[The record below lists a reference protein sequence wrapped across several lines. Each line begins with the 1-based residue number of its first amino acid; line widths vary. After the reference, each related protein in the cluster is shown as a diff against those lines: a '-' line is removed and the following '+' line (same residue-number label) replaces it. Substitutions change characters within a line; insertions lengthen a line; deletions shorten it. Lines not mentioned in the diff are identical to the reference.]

1 MGMKTTHLRK
11 LMLILLLFSAN
22 YIFSQTTVS
31 MQSPC
36 SLSGCG
42 AQDVEIGSVY
52 IGDINGNPI
61 STCTVGQQ
69 LSNVYLYVDIS
80 KAASKIDLYM
90 QFYLMNGTDKID
102 KDGNVYVGTDKISI
116 GISGS
121 ISPGTYQMFELI
133 NYTCGEELTLTD
145 VYLSWQTPGSVVGPG
160 CATQTSKCSG
170 ENLPPIDV
178 QTPIAPDFTFEYDC
192 GVNGFQ
198 RTTFTNTSTGGDGIL
213 TYEWS
218 FGTDSSP
225 SIATTEGP
233 HLVSYTSTGT
243 KTVTLIVTD
252 EDGDTNSIMKNVT
265 IDSTPSAGIVGT
277 NVLCNGG
284 SDGEADLT
292 VTGGKAP
299 YTYLWNTGATTEDI
313 SGLTQGTYNVTV
325 TDANGCIA
333 LADVTITEPPILSL
347 SLLGSDLSCGGSD
360 GAIDLTVSGGT
371 ADYTYLWNTGAT
383 TEDLSGLTEG
393 TYTVTVTD
401 ANGCQEVDSITLV
414 SNDDEDPV
422 ISVPE
427 TLDLEGCDENDIT
440 NTNARYSFSL
450 VESSDIKDSFFTT
463 GYTASDDGTIAN
475 ITYIDAISSD
485 DGCITTVT
493 RTFTVTDTCGKTGT
507 DSIIITIQDTENPV
521 LSSEPA
527 DVSVDCEAIP
537 VVPTITA
544 TDNCNNAIVVFTEV
558 SNTVVDGCGEIV
570 RKWDATDQCGNTVSH
585 TQTIT
590 VTDTTAPVLSEEPA
604 DVSVDCEAIPAVPTI
619 TATDNCDTVVDVVF
633 TEVSNTV
640 VDGCGEIVRQW
651 ESTDNCGNTV
661 SHTQTITVTD
671 TTAPVLSEEPADV
684 SVDCE
689 AIPAVP
695 TITATDNCDTVVD
708 VVFTEVSNTVVD
720 GCGEIVRQWES
731 TDNCGNTVS
740 HTQTITVTD
749 TTAPVLSGEPADV
762 SVDCEAIPAVPTITA
777 TDNCDTVVDVVFT
790 EVSNTVVDGCGEIVR
805 KWESTDNCGNTVS
818 HTQTITVTDTTAPV
832 LSEEPADVSVDCEA
846 IPAVPT
852 ITATDNCDTVVDVI
866 FTEVSNTVVDGCGE
880 IVRQWESTDNCGN
893 TVSHTQTITV
903 TDTTAP
909 VLSSEPADVSVDC
922 EAIPTVPTITATD
935 NCDTVVDVIFTE
947 VSNTVVDGCGEIV
960 RKWESTDNCGN
971 TVSHTQNITV
981 TDTTAP
987 VLSSEP
993 ADVSVDCE
1001 AIPTV
1006 PTITAT
1012 DNCDS
1017 VVDVIFTEVSNTVV
1031 DGCGEI
1037 VRQWESTDNCGN
1049 TVSHTQ
1055 TITVTDTTAPV
1066 LSSEP
1071 ADVSVDCEAIPAVPT
1086 ITATDNCD
1094 TVVDVVFTEVS
1105 NTVVDGCGE
1114 IVRQWESTD
1123 NCGNTVSH
1131 TQTITVT
1138 DTTAPVLSATPVDVS
1153 VDCEAIP
1160 SVPTITATDN
1170 CDTVVDVVF
1179 TEVSNTVVDGCGE
1192 IVRKWESTDNCGN
1205 TVSHTQTITVTDT
1218 TAPVLSATPVDVSV
1232 DCEAIPSVP
1241 TITATDNCDTVVDV
1255 VFTEVSNTV
1264 VDGCGEIVRK
1274 WESTDNC
1281 GNTVSHT
1288 QTITVTDITA
1298 PVLSATPADVSVDC
1312 EAIPTV
1318 PTITATDNCDTVVD
1332 VVFTEVSNTVVD
1344 GCGEI
1349 VRKWESTDNCGNTV
1363 SHTQTI
1369 TVTDTTAPVL
1379 SATPVDVSVDC
1390 EAIPSVPTI
1399 TATDNCDTVV
1409 DVVFTEVS
1417 NTVVDGCG
1425 EIVRKWESTD
1435 NCGNT
1440 VSHTQTITVTDTTA
1454 PVLSATPADVSVDC
1468 EAIPTVPT
1476 ITATDNCDTVV
1487 DVIFTE
1493 VSNTVVDGCGEIVRK
1508 WESTDNCGNT
1518 VSHTQ
1523 TITVTDTTAPVLSSE
1538 PADVS
1543 VDCEAI
1549 PAVPT
1554 ITATD
1559 NCDTVVDVIFTEVS
1573 NTVVDGCGEIVRKWE
1588 STDNCGNTV
1597 SHTQTIK
1604 VTDITKPEFT
1614 VPADITIYKDDT
1626 CAYDA
1631 NIGITGDVTDESDNC
1646 DTSLN
1651 ASYSDVES
1659 PGSCIGEVIVT
1670 RTWSLTDNCGNT
1682 TEKVQT
1688 ITVKDNTAPI
1698 IDETNKN
1705 NIDIECGVG
1714 DTETVLQDWLDSNAG
1729 ATATDNCSSV
1739 TWTNNYGDDTS
1750 VKCDGSYITV
1760 TFTATDDCGNFS
1772 TTTAGYLIKDET
1784 PPTITQQPSDK
1795 IVECDGSGNTTE
1807 LNNWLASNGGATA
1820 TDDCSIVTWSNNY
1833 TDLTYTC
1840 SFTGEVEVIFT
1851 AKDACG
1857 NTINTTAAKFT
1868 VEDTVAPEF
1877 VETLPAAEITVS
1889 CDNIPVM
1896 ETLTATDNCD
1906 ASVTVIPSEVTS
1918 GDDDAC
1924 GSEYLITRK
1933 WTVSDCSGNTTTHI
1947 QVITV
1952 EDTVAPEFVETLPAA
1967 EITVS
1972 CDNIPVMETLTATDN
1987 CDASVTVI
1995 PSEVTSGDDDA
2006 CGSEYLITR
2015 KWTVS
2020 DCSGNTTTH
2029 IQVITVED
2037 TVAPEFV
2044 ETLPAAEIT
2053 VSCDNIPVME
2063 TLTATDNCDASVTVI
2078 PSEVTSGDDDACGS
2092 EYLITRKWTVSDC
2105 SGNTTTHI
2113 QVITVEDTVAPEFV
2127 ETLPAAEITVSCD
2140 NIPVMETLT
2149 ATDNCDAS
2157 VTVIPSEVTSG
2168 DDDACGSEYLITRK
2182 WTVSDCSGNTTTH
2195 IQVITVEDTVAPEFV
2210 ETLPEAEITVSC
2222 DNIPVME
2229 TLTATDNCD
2238 ASVTV
2243 IPSEVTSGDDDACGS
2258 EYLITRKWT
2267 VSDCSGNTTTH
2278 IQVITVEDTVAPEF
2292 VETLPA
2298 AEITVSCDNIPV
2310 METLTATDNCDA
2322 SVTVIPSEVTSGD
2335 DDACG
2340 SEYLITR
2347 KWTVSDCSGNTTTH
2361 IQVITVEDTTAPEF
2375 VEELPADATVSCDAV
2390 PAAAV
2395 LTATDNCDASVAVNY
2410 SEEFAGQDDEC
2421 TSEYTITR
2429 TWTVQDCA
2437 GNSTSHT
2444 QVVTVEDTTA
2454 PEFVEELPADATVS
2468 CDAVPAAAVLTA
2480 TDNCDASV
2488 AVNYSEEFAG
2498 QDDECASVYAITR
2511 TWTVQDCAG
2520 NTTSHTQVVTVEDIT
2535 APEFVEALPIDATVS
2550 CDAVPAA
2557 VVLTATDNCDA
2568 SVAVNYSE
2576 EFAGQDDE
2584 CASVYAIT
2592 RTWTVQDCAGN
2603 TTSHTQVV
2611 TVEDTTAPVFVEE
2624 LPVDVTVSCDA
2635 VPAAVVLTA
2644 TDNCDASV
2652 AVNYSEEFAGQDDE
2666 CASVYA
2672 ITRTWTVQDCA
2683 GNTTLHTQVVTVE
2696 DITAPEFVEA
2706 LPTDVTVSCDA
2717 IPEAVTLTATDNCD
2731 SEVIVVYSEE
2741 LSGQEEGCASE
2752 YTITRTWLVQDCAG
2766 NSTSHT
2772 QVITIEDNEAP
2783 TLVSTLEDITVECDN
2798 VPEIPTLE
2806 FTDNCSSNVTQ
2817 TNFEETS
2824 TFDGSDSDYTITRTW
2839 TVADDCGNVADFTQ
2853 YITVTV
2859 KTSVTEI
2866 ADSRCIDDGTIDLN
2880 DYLAN
2885 QSEDGTWEVTQG
2897 SVTLSDD
2904 GSFDPSGLNL
2914 GDYIFTYTSPNNG
2927 CLTSTKVTINI
2938 NDDCIVLPC
2947 GQEDVVISKAVTP
2960 NGDSWNEFFEITG
2973 VESCG
2978 FIANV
2983 KIFNRWGAKVFESN
2997 NYANNWNG
3005 TSDGATFG
3013 GAERLP
3019 AGTYYYIVIL
3029 ENSGLKPF
3037 TGAIYLGTK

>member
-1 MGMKTTHLRK
+1 
-11 LMLILLLFSAN
+11 
-22 YIFSQTTVS
+22 

-116 GISGS
+116 GIPGS

-178 QTPIAPDFTFEYDC
+178 QTPIAPDFTFEYNC
-192 GVNGFQ
+192 GTNDSGFQ
-198 RTTFTNTSTGGDGIL
+198 GATFTNTSTGGDGVL

-218 FGTDSSP
+218 FGTDASP
-225 SIATTEGP
+225 TVATSEGP
-233 HLVSYTSTGT
+233 HLVNYTSAGS
-243 KTVTLIVTD
+243 KMVTLIVTD
-252 EDGDTNSIMKNVT
+252 EDGDTNSIIKNIT
-265 IDSTPSAGIVGT
+265 IDSTPTAAIVGT
-277 NVLCNGG
+277 NITCNGVN
-284 SDGEADLT
+284 DGTADLT

-299 YTYLWNTGATTEDI
+299 YTYLWSTGATTEDV
-313 SGLTQGTYNVTV
+313 SGLGVGTHNVIV

-590 VTDTTAPVLSEEPA
+590 VTDTTAPVLSSEPG
-604 DVSVDCEAIPAVPTI
+604 DVSVDCEGIPAVPTITATDNCDTVVDVVFTEVSNTVVDGCGEIVRQWESTDNCGNTVSHTQTITVTDTTAPVLSSEPGDVSVDCEGIPAVPTITATDNCDTVVDVVFTEVSNTVVDGCGEIVRQWESTDNCGNTVSHTQTITVTDTTAPVLSSEPGDVSVDCEGIPAVPTI

-671 TTAPVLSEEPADV
+671 TTAPVLSEEPGDV

-749 TTAPVLSGEPADV
+749 
-762 SVDCEAIPAVPTITA
+762 
-777 TDNCDTVVDVVFT
+777 
-790 EVSNTVVDGCGEIVR
+790 
-805 KWESTDNCGNTVS
+805 
-818 HTQTITVTDTTAPV
+818 
-832 LSEEPADVSVDCEA
+832 
-846 IPAVPT
+846 
-852 ITATDNCDTVVDVI
+852 
-866 FTEVSNTVVDGCGE
+866 
-880 IVRQWESTDNCGN
+880 
-893 TVSHTQTITV
+893 
-903 TDTTAP
+903 
-909 VLSSEPADVSVDC
+909 
-922 EAIPTVPTITATD
+922 
-935 NCDTVVDVIFTE
+935 
-947 VSNTVVDGCGEIV
+947 
-960 RKWESTDNCGN
+960 
-971 TVSHTQNITV
+971 
-981 TDTTAP
+981 
-987 VLSSEP
+987 
-993 ADVSVDCE
+993 
-1001 AIPTV
+1001 
-1006 PTITAT
+1006 
-1012 DNCDS
+1012 
-1017 VVDVIFTEVSNTVV
+1017 
-1031 DGCGEI
+1031 
-1037 VRQWESTDNCGN
+1037 
-1049 TVSHTQ
+1049 
-1055 TITVTDTTAPV
+1055 
-1066 LSSEP
+1066 
-1071 ADVSVDCEAIPAVPT
+1071 
-1086 ITATDNCD
+1086 
-1094 TVVDVVFTEVS
+1094 
-1105 NTVVDGCGE
+1105 
-1114 IVRQWESTD
+1114 
-1123 NCGNTVSH
+1123 
-1131 TQTITVT
+1131 
-1138 DTTAPVLSATPVDVS
+1138 
-1153 VDCEAIP
+1153 
-1160 SVPTITATDN
+1160 
-1170 CDTVVDVVF
+1170 
-1179 TEVSNTVVDGCGE
+1179 
-1192 IVRKWESTDNCGN
+1192 
-1205 TVSHTQTITVTDT
+1205 
-1218 TAPVLSATPVDVSV
+1218 
-1232 DCEAIPSVP
+1232 
-1241 TITATDNCDTVVDV
+1241 
-1255 VFTEVSNTV
+1255 
-1264 VDGCGEIVRK
+1264 
-1274 WESTDNC
+1274 
-1281 GNTVSHT
+1281 
-1288 QTITVTDITA
+1288 
-1298 PVLSATPADVSVDC
+1298 
-1312 EAIPTV
+1312 
-1318 PTITATDNCDTVVD
+1318 
-1332 VVFTEVSNTVVD
+1332 
-1344 GCGEI
+1344 
-1349 VRKWESTDNCGNTV
+1349 
-1363 SHTQTI
+1363 
-1369 TVTDTTAPVL
+1369 
-1379 SATPVDVSVDC
+1379 
-1390 EAIPSVPTI
+1390 
-1399 TATDNCDTVV
+1399 
-1409 DVVFTEVS
+1409 
-1417 NTVVDGCG
+1417 
-1425 EIVRKWESTD
+1425 
-1435 NCGNT
+1435 
-1440 VSHTQTITVTDTTA
+1440 
-1454 PVLSATPADVSVDC
+1454 
-1468 EAIPTVPT
+1468 
-1476 ITATDNCDTVV
+1476 
-1487 DVIFTE
+1487 
-1493 VSNTVVDGCGEIVRK
+1493 
-1508 WESTDNCGNT
+1508 
-1518 VSHTQ
+1518 
-1523 TITVTDTTAPVLSSE
+1523 
-1538 PADVS
+1538 
-1543 VDCEAI
+1543 
-1549 PAVPT
+1549 
-1554 ITATD
+1554 
-1559 NCDTVVDVIFTEVS
+1559 
-1573 NTVVDGCGEIVRKWE
+1573 
-1588 STDNCGNTV
+1588 
-1597 SHTQTIK
+1597 
-1604 VTDITKPEFT
+1604 ITKPEFT
-1614 VPADITIYKDDT
+1614 VPVDITIYKDDT

-1659 PGSCIGEVIVT
+1659 VGSCIGEVIIT

-1688 ITVKDNTAPI
+1688 IIVKDNSAPI

-1705 NIDIECGVG
+1705 DIDIECGVG
-1714 DTETVLQDWLDSNAG
+1714 DTETTLQDWLDSNAG

-1795 IVECDGSGNTTE
+1795 TVECDGSGNTTE

-1906 ASVTVIPSEVTS
+1906 TSVTVIPSEVTS

-1952 EDTVAPEFVETLPAA
+1952 EDTTAPEFVETLPAA

-2037 TVAPEFV
+2037 T
-2044 ETLPAAEIT
+2044 T
-2053 VSCDNIPVME
+2053 
-2063 TLTATDNCDASVTVI
+2063 
-2078 PSEVTSGDDDACGS
+2078 
-2092 EYLITRKWTVSDC
+2092 
-2105 SGNTTTHI
+2105 
-2113 QVITVEDTVAPEFV
+2113 
-2127 ETLPAAEITVSCD
+2127 
-2140 NIPVMETLT
+2140 
-2149 ATDNCDAS
+2149 
-2157 VTVIPSEVTSG
+2157 
-2168 DDDACGSEYLITRK
+2168 
-2182 WTVSDCSGNTTTH
+2182 
-2195 IQVITVEDTVAPEFV
+2195 
-2210 ETLPEAEITVSC
+2210 
-2222 DNIPVME
+2222 
-2229 TLTATDNCD
+2229 
-2238 ASVTV
+2238 
-2243 IPSEVTSGDDDACGS
+2243 
-2258 EYLITRKWT
+2258 
-2267 VSDCSGNTTTH
+2267 
-2278 IQVITVEDTVAPEF
+2278 APEF

-2375 VEELPADATVSCDAV
+2375 VEELPADV
-2390 PAAAV
+2390 
-2395 LTATDNCDASVAVNY
+2395 
-2410 SEEFAGQDDEC
+2410 
-2421 TSEYTITR
+2421 
-2429 TWTVQDCA
+2429 
-2437 GNSTSHT
+2437 
-2444 QVVTVEDTTA
+2444 
-2454 PEFVEELPADATVS
+2454 
-2468 CDAVPAAAVLTA
+2468 
-2480 TDNCDASV
+2480 
-2488 AVNYSEEFAG
+2488 
-2498 QDDECASVYAITR
+2498 
-2511 TWTVQDCAG
+2511 
-2520 NTTSHTQVVTVEDIT
+2520 
-2535 APEFVEALPIDATVS
+2535 TVS

-2557 VVLTATDNCDA
+2557 VVLTATDNCDT
-2568 SVAVNYSE
+2568 SVTVNYSE
-2576 EFAGQDDE
+2576 EFTGQDDE
-2584 CASVYAIT
+2584 CASVYTIT

-2611 TVEDTTAPVFVEE
+2611 TVEDTTAPEFVEE
-2624 LPVDVTVSCDA
+2624 LPTDVTVSCDA

-2644 TDNCDASV
+2644 TDNCDTSV
-2652 AVNYSEEFAGQDDE
+2652 TVNYSEEFTGQDDE

-2672 ITRTWTVQDCA
+2672 ITRTWEVQDCA
-2683 GNTTLHTQVVTVE
+2683 GNTTSHTQVVTIE
-2696 DITAPEFVEA
+2696 DTTAPEFVGE

-2717 IPEAVTLTATDNCD
+2717 IPEAVTLTGTDNCN

-2752 YTITRTWLVQDCAG
+2752 YTITRTWEVQDCAG

-2798 VPEIPTLE
+2798 VPEVPTLE

-2839 TVADDCGNVADFTQ
+2839 TVTDDCGNVADFTQ

-2960 NGDSWNEFFEITG
+2960 NGDSWNEFFEVTG

-2978 FIANV
+2978 FIVNV

-3005 TSDGATFG
+3005 VSDGATFG

>member
-1 MGMKTTHLRK
+1 MKKITSFILLFIVVFLVAGGRLEAQIKKGFQPRFSEAVKGNVTLIANNVLSRNKTTSYTGNDGNHDFSNNVFVD
-11 LMLILLLFSAN
+11 IDNDASTFNSSSAN
-22 YIFSQTTVS
+22 LSNPEPTVS
-31 MQSPC
+31 C
-36 SLSGCG
+36 LSIKK
-42 AQDVEIGSVY
+42 A
-52 IGDINGNPI
+52 
-61 STCTVGQQ
+61 
-69 LSNVYLYVDIS
+69 YLYWAAADKEEDDPSDEPNWDYNKIKLQLPGSLGYTTITADDVIYRGRDEVGHFVNDPYICFKDITNEV
-80 KAASKIDLYM
+80 KALTTPY
-90 QFYLMNGTDKID
+90 
-102 KDGNVYVGTDKISI
+102 
-116 GISGS
+116 
-121 ISPGTYQMFELI
+121 GTYQVANVRAKEGSLISHGGGNTGTSGGWQIVFVYESPTLPAKNISLFDGYAHVTSSVNNFEI
-133 NYTCGEELTLTD
+133 GF
-145 VYLSWQTPGSVVGPG
+145 S
-160 CATQTSKCSG
+160 
-170 ENLPPIDV
+170 
-178 QTPIAPDFTFEYDC
+178 
-192 GVNGFQ
+192 GFQ
-198 RTTFTNTSTGGDGIL
+198 TVPTGDVDVDVVIGALEGDR
-213 TYEWS
+213 
-218 FGTDSSP
+218 
-225 SIATTEGP
+225 
-233 HLVSYTSTGT
+233 
-243 KTVTLIVTD
+243 
-252 EDGDTNSIMKNVT
+252 
-265 IDSTPSAGIVGT
+265 
-277 NVLCNGG
+277 
-284 SDGEADLT
+284 
-292 VTGGKAP
+292 
-299 YTYLWNTGATTEDI
+299 
-313 SGLTQGTYNVTV
+313 
-325 TDANGCIA
+325 
-333 LADVTITEPPILSL
+333 
-347 SLLGSDLSCGGSD
+347 
-360 GAIDLTVSGGT
+360 
-371 ADYTYLWNTGAT
+371 
-383 TEDLSGLTEG
+383 DLSGDRLQIKNTSNNWVDLSYSLRSASNFFNSRIAKNGSNFIDRNPASTNTLGFDADVFALSNPGNSIIANNQTSATIRLTSNQETYGLFLIGLSVDVWKPDLAPLILSSSTDTSSVEDSVSFSVNIENNGNDNVKDLKIETTIPQEVDLIEPITGLPFGVTYSYNTTTRLLTFNAIDGITDVGDTPYSLSFQVKVKEQCYFLEEMCSDKFQMQLVATYVGEENNSTQTTLSSKSVDSCGIGDNSPHEISINQPDEANWTTTVGSLDRTVSCDDSVALAAAQLLKPEASCDLTITKVPGSFEASTTNCPVIG
-393 TYTVTVTD
+393 TYTNTWTFTD
-401 ANGCQEVDSITLV
+401 SCGRTSGQ
-414 SNDDEDPV
+414 
-422 ISVPE
+422 
-427 TLDLEGCDENDIT
+427 
-440 NTNARYSFSL
+440 
-450 VESSDIKDSFFTT
+450 FTQ
-463 GYTASDDGTIAN
+463 TI
-475 ITYIDAISSD
+475 
-485 DGCITTVT
+485 
-493 RTFTVTDTCGKTGT
+493 TVTDTTA
-507 DSIIITIQDTENPV
+507 PV

-537 VVPTITA
+537 AVPTITA
-544 TDNCNNAIVVFTEV
+544 TDNCDTVVDVVFTEVSNTVVDGCGEILRQWESTDNCGNTVSHTQTITVTDTTAPVLSEEPADVSVDCEAIPAVPTITATDNCDTVVDVVFTEVSNTVVDGCGEIVRQWESTDNCGNTVSHTQTITVTDTTASVLSEEPADVSVDCEAIPAVPTITATDNCDTVVDVVFTEVSNTVVDGCGEIVRQWESTDNCGNTVSHTQTITVTDTTAPVLSEEPADVSVDCEAIPAVPTITATDNCDTVVDVVFTEV

-570 RKWDATDQCGNTVSH
+570 RKWESTDNCGNTVSHTQTITVTDTTAPVLSSEPADVSVDCEAIPAVPTITATDNCDTVVDVVFTEVSNTVVDGCGEIVRQWESTDNCGNTVSHTQTITVTDTTAPVLSEEPADVSVDCEAIPAVPTITATDNCDTVVDVVFTEVSNTVVDGCGEIVRQWESTDNCGNTVSHTQTITVTDTTAPVLSSEPADVSVDCEGIPAVPTITATDNCDTVVDVVFTEVSNTVVDGCGEIVRQWESTDNCGNTVSH

-749 TTAPVLSGEPADV
+749 TTAPVLSE
-762 SVDCEAIPAVPTITA
+762 
-777 TDNCDTVVDVVFT
+777 
-790 EVSNTVVDGCGEIVR
+790 
-805 KWESTDNCGNTVS
+805 
-818 HTQTITVTDTTAPV
+818 
-832 LSEEPADVSVDCEA
+832 
-846 IPAVPT
+846 
-852 ITATDNCDTVVDVI
+852 
-866 FTEVSNTVVDGCGE
+866 
-880 IVRQWESTDNCGN
+880 
-893 TVSHTQTITV
+893 
-903 TDTTAP
+903 
-909 VLSSEPADVSVDC
+909 
-922 EAIPTVPTITATD
+922 
-935 NCDTVVDVIFTE
+935 
-947 VSNTVVDGCGEIV
+947 
-960 RKWESTDNCGN
+960 
-971 TVSHTQNITV
+971 
-981 TDTTAP
+981 
-987 VLSSEP
+987 
-993 ADVSVDCE
+993 
-1001 AIPTV
+1001 
-1006 PTITAT
+1006 
-1012 DNCDS
+1012 
-1017 VVDVIFTEVSNTVV
+1017 
-1031 DGCGEI
+1031 
-1037 VRQWESTDNCGN
+1037 
-1049 TVSHTQ
+1049 
-1055 TITVTDTTAPV
+1055 
-1066 LSSEP
+1066 EP

-1138 DTTAPVLSATPVDVS
+1138 DTTAPVLSEEPGDVS

-1160 SVPTITATDN
+1160 AVPTITATDN

-1192 IVRKWESTDNCGN
+1192 IVR
-1205 TVSHTQTITVTDT
+1205 Q
-1218 TAPVLSATPVDVSV
+1218 
-1232 DCEAIPSVP
+1232 
-1241 TITATDNCDTVVDV
+1241 
-1255 VFTEVSNTV
+1255 
-1264 VDGCGEIVRK
+1264 

-1288 QTITVTDITA
+1288 QTITVTDIT
-1298 PVLSATPADVSVDC
+1298 
-1312 EAIPTV
+1312 
-1318 PTITATDNCDTVVD
+1318 
-1332 VVFTEVSNTVVD
+1332 
-1344 GCGEI
+1344 
-1349 VRKWESTDNCGNTV
+1349 
-1363 SHTQTI
+1363 
-1369 TVTDTTAPVL
+1369 
-1379 SATPVDVSVDC
+1379 
-1390 EAIPSVPTI
+1390 
-1399 TATDNCDTVV
+1399 
-1409 DVVFTEVS
+1409 
-1417 NTVVDGCG
+1417 
-1425 EIVRKWESTD
+1425 
-1435 NCGNT
+1435 
-1440 VSHTQTITVTDTTA
+1440 
-1454 PVLSATPADVSVDC
+1454 
-1468 EAIPTVPT
+1468 
-1476 ITATDNCDTVV
+1476 
-1487 DVIFTE
+1487 
-1493 VSNTVVDGCGEIVRK
+1493 
-1508 WESTDNCGNT
+1508 
-1518 VSHTQ
+1518 
-1523 TITVTDTTAPVLSSE
+1523 
-1538 PADVS
+1538 
-1543 VDCEAI
+1543 
-1549 PAVPT
+1549 
-1554 ITATD
+1554 
-1559 NCDTVVDVIFTEVS
+1559 
-1573 NTVVDGCGEIVRKWE
+1573 
-1588 STDNCGNTV
+1588 
-1597 SHTQTIK
+1597 
-1604 VTDITKPEFT
+1604 KPEFT
-1614 VPADITIYKDDT
+1614 VPVDITIYKDDT
-1626 CAYDA
+1626 CVYDA

-1659 PGSCIGEVIVT
+1659 AGSCIGEVIVT

-1688 ITVKDNTAPI
+1688 ITVKDNSAPI

-1714 DTETVLQDWLDSNAG
+1714 DTETTLQDWLDSNAG
-1729 ATATDNCSSV
+1729 ATATDNCSSI

-1760 TFTATDDCGNFS
+1760 TFTATDECGNFS

-1784 PPTITQQPSDK
+1784 SPTITQQPSDK
-1795 IVECDGSGNTTE
+1795 TVECDGAGNTTE

-1868 VEDTVAPEF
+1868 IEDTVAPEF

-1889 CDNIPVM
+1889 CDSIPVM

-1906 ASVTVIPSEVTS
+1906 ASITVIPSEVTS

-1952 EDTVAPEFVETLPAA
+1952 EDTT
-1967 EITVS
+1967 
-1972 CDNIPVMETLTATDN
+1972 
-1987 CDASVTVI
+1987 
-1995 PSEVTSGDDDA
+1995 
-2006 CGSEYLITR
+2006 
-2015 KWTVS
+2015 
-2020 DCSGNTTTH
+2020 
-2029 IQVITVED
+2029 
-2037 TVAPEFV
+2037 
-2044 ETLPAAEIT
+2044 
-2053 VSCDNIPVME
+2053 
-2063 TLTATDNCDASVTVI
+2063 
-2078 PSEVTSGDDDACGS
+2078 
-2092 EYLITRKWTVSDC
+2092 
-2105 SGNTTTHI
+2105 
-2113 QVITVEDTVAPEFV
+2113 
-2127 ETLPAAEITVSCD
+2127 
-2140 NIPVMETLT
+2140 
-2149 ATDNCDAS
+2149 
-2157 VTVIPSEVTSG
+2157 
-2168 DDDACGSEYLITRK
+2168 
-2182 WTVSDCSGNTTTH
+2182 
-2195 IQVITVEDTVAPEFV
+2195 
-2210 ETLPEAEITVSC
+2210 
-2222 DNIPVME
+2222 
-2229 TLTATDNCD
+2229 
-2238 ASVTV
+2238 
-2243 IPSEVTSGDDDACGS
+2243 
-2258 EYLITRKWT
+2258 
-2267 VSDCSGNTTTH
+2267 
-2278 IQVITVEDTVAPEF
+2278 APEF

-2375 VEELPADATVSCDAV
+2375 VETLPAAEITVSCDNIPV
-2390 PAAAV
+2390 MET
-2395 LTATDNCDASVAVNY
+2395 LTATDNCDASVTVIP
-2410 SEEFAGQDDEC
+2410 SEVTSGDDDAC
-2421 TSEYTITR
+2421 GSEYLITR
-2429 TWTVQDCA
+2429 KWTVSDCS
-2437 GNSTSHT
+2437 GNTTTHI
-2444 QVVTVEDTTA
+2444 QVITVEDTTA
-2454 PEFVEELPADATVS
+2454 PEFVETLPAAEITVS
-2468 CDAVPAAAVLTA
+2468 CDNIPVMETLTA

-2488 AVNYSEEFAG
+2488 TVIPSEVTSG
-2498 QDDECASVYAITR
+2498 DDDACGSEYLITR
-2511 TWTVQDCAG
+2511 KWTVSDCSG
-2520 NTTSHTQVVTVEDIT
+2520 NTTTHIQVITVEDTT
-2535 APEFVEALPIDATVS
+2535 APEFVETLPAAEITVS
-2550 CDAVPAA
+2550 CDNIPVMET
-2557 VVLTATDNCDA
+2557 LTATDNCDA
-2568 SVAVNYSE
+2568 SVTVIPSE
-2576 EFAGQDDE
+2576 VTSGDDDACGSE
-2584 CASVYAIT
+2584 YLIT
-2592 RTWTVQDCAGN
+2592 RKWTVQDCAGN

-2611 TVEDTTAPVFVEE
+2611 TVEDTTAPEFVEE
-2624 LPVDVTVSCDA
+2624 LPADVTVSCDA

-2644 TDNCDASV
+2644 TDNCDTSV
-2652 AVNYSEEFAGQDDE
+2652 TVNYSKEFTGQDDE

-2672 ITRTWTVQDCA
+2672 ITRTWEVQDCA
-2683 GNTTLHTQVVTVE
+2683 GNTTSHTQVVTIE
-2696 DITAPEFVEA
+2696 DTTAPEFVGELPTDVTVSCDAVPAAVVLTATDNCDTSVTVNYSEEFTGQDDECASVYAITRTWEVQDCAGNTTSHTQVVTIEDTTAPEFVEELPTDVTVSCDA
-2706 LPTDVTVSCDA
+2706 VPAAVVLTATDNCDTSVTVNYSEEFTGQDDECASVYAITRTWEVQDCAGNTTSHTQVVTIEDTTAPEFVEELPTDVTVSCDAVPAAVVLTATDNCDTSVTVNYSEEFTGQDDECASVYTITRTWEVQDCAGNTTSHTQVVIVEDTTAPEFVGELPTDVTVSCDA
-2717 IPEAVTLTATDNCD
+2717 IPEAVTLTGTDNCD

-2752 YTITRTWLVQDCAG
+2752 YTITRTWEVQDCAG

-2798 VPEIPTLE
+2798 VPEVPTLE

-2839 TVADDCGNVADFTQ
+2839 TVTDDCGNVADFTQ

-2960 NGDSWNEFFEITG
+2960 NGDSWNEFFEVTG

-2978 FIANV
+2978 FIVNV

-3005 TSDGATFG
+3005 VSDGATFG